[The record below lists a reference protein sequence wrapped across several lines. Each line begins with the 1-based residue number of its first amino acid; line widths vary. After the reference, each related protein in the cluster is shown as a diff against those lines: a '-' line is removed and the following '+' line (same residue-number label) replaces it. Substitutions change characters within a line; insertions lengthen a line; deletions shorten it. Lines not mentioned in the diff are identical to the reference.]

1 MNPGPND
8 PASQITCSVTD
19 GFAGWLQA
27 SGGSLAVTTYQAGKL
42 ALIGW
47 DGRQPT
53 LLLRDFEKPLGIVA
67 QGPRFAMATRHDV
80 TVFANAPLLARDYL
94 EESPGKYDALYLPR
108 VSYHTGDLNV
118 HDLAFGKEG
127 LWIVNTRFG
136 CLAGLSHDHCFVP
149 RWKPPFLTEL
159 APEDRCHL
167 NGLAMV
173 DGEPR
178 YVTALGTT
186 DSPGAWREK
195 KADGGVMMQVPSG
208 EILLRGLSM
217 PHSPRWHQGAV
228 WFLNSGTGELCR
240 HQPGANGW
248 DVVCGLPA
256 YLRGLCLLGD
266 YAIVGMSTIREKHIF
281 GGLPVQQRHEKLLC
295 GIAIVDLK
303 RGVEIGRWDF
313 GSGCTELYEVQ
324 FLAGVQRPM
333 VLNLQQPATR
343 DAFPASDFS
352 YWLRPSKMVQD
363 FSQLF
368 SSSKTGILSTD
379 FTDSAD

>member
-1 MNPGPND
+1 MLAQRAVTDDKKERLMNPGPND

-27 SGGSLAVTTYQAGKL
+27 SGGSIAVTTYQAGKL

-53 LLLRDFEKPLGIVA
+53 LLLRDFEKPLGIVT
-67 QGPRFAMATRHDV
+67 QGPRIAMATRHDV
-80 TVFANAPLLARDYL
+80 TVFANAPLLAHDYL

-127 LWIVNTRFG
+127 LWLVNTRFG

-195 KADGGVMMQVPSG
+195 KADGGVLMHVPSG

-240 HQPGANGW
+240 HQPETNVW
-248 DVVCGLPA
+248 DVVCSLPA

-266 YAIVGMSTIREKHIF
+266 CALVGMSTIREKHIF

-324 FLAGVQRPM
+324 FLPGVQRPM

-343 DAFPASDFS
+343 DAFPAPDFS
-352 YWLRPSKMVQD
+352 YWLRPSKMV
-363 FSQLF
+363 
-368 SSSKTGILSTD
+368 KD
-379 FTDSAD
+379 FT